1 MEKLRTIGSLFKF
14 IFSKRK
20 YWLLPVVLVLIITAV
35 LLFVFA
41 GSSITP
47 FIYTIF

>member
-14 IFSKRK
+14 IFSKKK